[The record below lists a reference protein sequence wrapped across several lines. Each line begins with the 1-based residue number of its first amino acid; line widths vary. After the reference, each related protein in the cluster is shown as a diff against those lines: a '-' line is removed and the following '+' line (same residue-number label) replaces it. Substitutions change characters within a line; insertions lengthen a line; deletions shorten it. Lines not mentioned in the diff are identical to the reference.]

1 MSLITNEWR
10 LKLGALA
17 LSLVL
22 LGAVAFSQVKT
33 DHVTTFIAY
42 VNRPSNIVLL
52 APPDQINVA
61 IAAPAELFPLN
72 KTSVTVFADLAQI
85 RKGTNQQVNFKVHS
99 SDPRISATTPP
110 PINVDVDELKQVQ
123 LNVQIR
129 ESNVVAGWSVIPTK
143 TSAQCGN
150 SSAPCSVIFIGPAA
164 LTDGLVAYV
173 AVTDPIANAS
183 TEVPNQQVKFE
194 QKGHAVD
201 VYKIV
206 TQPQITV
213 DPSTVTAHVEAL
225 TTTASR
231 QVVLI
236 DAPPTRLPPPGY
248 RITKIAVE
256 PPLVLITGLSD
267 SLAKAGDSITLDAV
281 DLGTATSDKNFKVN
295 ITYPEGTTGT
305 VKTATITYSI
315 SPNATVNPS
324 PSPGP

>member
-1 MSLITNEWR
+1 MSLLTNEWR

-33 DHVTTFIAY
+33 DHVTTSIAY
-42 VNRPSNIVLL
+42 VNRPSNLVLL
-52 APPDQINVA
+52 SPPDQINVA

-72 KTSVTVFADLAQI
+72 KTSVTVTADLGQI
-85 RKGTNQQVNFKVHS
+85 RKGTNQQINFKVHS

-129 ESNVVAGWSVIPTK
+129 ESNVVAGWQVIPTR
-143 TSAQCGN
+143 SAALCGN
-150 SSAPCSVIFIGPAA
+150 SSAPCSVTFIGPAA
-164 LTDGLVAYV
+164 LTDGLVAF
-173 AVTDPIANAS
+173 VTVTAPIANVS

-194 QKGHAVD
+194 QKGQAVD
-201 VYKIV
+201 VYKMV
-206 TQPQITV
+206 TTPQITV

-236 DAPPTRLPPPGY
+236 DAPPTRLPAPGY
-248 RITKIAVE
+248 RITKIVVE
-256 PPLVLITGLSD
+256 PPLVLISGQSD
-267 SLAKAGDSITLDAV
+267 ALAKAGDSITLDAV
-281 DLGTATSDKNFKVN
+281 DLGGATSDRSFKVN
-295 ITYPEGTTGT
+295 ITYPQDTTGT
-305 VKTATITYSI
+305 VRTASITYSI
-315 SPNATVNPS
+315 SANPSVGAS
-324 PSPGP
+324 PSPGA